1 MQLYNAETH
10 KFQFLTRT
18 PSEAVAMRGEGQ
30 FPGFQ
35 IAKGPTATAPARAQT
50 TPRLRP
56 GVWIDHDAPESEW
69 PLRSRAPDGPVVNVL
84 GNESGTELN
93 GVPYL
98 NFTTYRYGNWRYDS
112 KLQAPL
118 GPGRRESL
126 SEIEDG
132 EGEVISERS
141 IELYD
146 QSFDEELGSYP
157 FQGAP
162 SNTLRVTSI
171 LTDPEEPAYIES
183 TSNRQAIA
191 HSPDAPAQSYRLETP
206 ASYSL
211 SFEEQS
217 AEVEQSLLE
226 CLLAQSGPADPC
238 LDAGSHK
245 SGQSEITREFDPYG
259 NPTYER
265 TEVPGSIEQED
276 AEPSVSE
283 VERYFDNYTAI
294 EDRFIAELRSETT
307 TSSVNGESEFRRTDY
322 SYDERHR
329 QERMLSEPGR
339 DQYTNET
346 RLDRNA
352 VGSVTKKW
360 RTIGSQDEELLGEIT
375 YDPADLTTP
384 VSATNALGQAPRLL
398 PARSVACRFPRPT
411 SPGAARSPTTTAFA
425 AQLAPSPSSAIS
437 RPRQR
442 HIRL

>member
-1 MQLYNAETH
+1 MT
-10 KFQFLTRT
+10 
-18 PSEAVAMRGEGQ
+18 
-30 FPGFQ
+30 
-35 IAKGPTATAPARAQT
+35 
-50 TPRLRP
+50 
-56 GVWIDHDAPESEW
+56 
-69 PLRSRAPDGPVVNVL
+69 
-84 GNESGTELN
+84 
-93 GVPYL
+93 
-98 NFTTYRYGNWRYDS
+98 
-112 KLQAPL
+112 
-118 GPGRRESL
+118 
-126 SEIEDG
+126 
-132 EGEVISERS
+132 
-141 IELYD
+141 
-146 QSFDEELGSYP
+146 SFDEELGSYP

-162 SNTLRVTSI
+162 SNTLSVTDN

-238 LDAGSHK
+238 LDAGLHK

-265 TEVPGSIEQED
+265 TEVPGSFEQED

-384 VSATNALGQAPRLL
+384 VSATNALGQG
-398 PARSVACRFPRPT
+398 SSTVT
-411 SPGAARSPTTTAFA
+411 SPLCRLPLSQTDVAGRRQITDYDGFCRAVGAQPFF
-425 AQLAPSPSSAIS
+425 AIS